1 MCFLVYAIKFRGASW
16 SAWAWTRWQQQ
27 QQQQPPQSE
36 SWNQRAGKLGG
47 VDSSKKKKT
56 RSGQSAIWRER
67 FAKCAEKKL
76 WKIKTQNCRQRRR
89 MFGESSKVLK
99 RLKFCLSES
108 EHWEFALTCFAAE
121 KTLIYELVS
130 QEHDIK
136 PNLLRDSLLQNCLRH
151 FPVFARAQHGSR
163 YKRNFLPLIRNFQ
176 VFRTV
181 ENADFFVCWCL
192 FWRCDGNGK
201 LW

>member
-1 MCFLVYAIKFRGASW
+1 
-16 SAWAWTRWQQQ
+16 
-27 QQQQPPQSE
+27 
-36 SWNQRAGKLGG
+36 
-47 VDSSKKKKT
+47 
-56 RSGQSAIWRER
+56 
-67 FAKCAEKKL
+67 
-76 WKIKTQNCRQRRR
+76 

-108 EHWEFALTCFAAE
+108 EHWELALTCFAAE

-181 ENADFFVCWCL
+181 ENADFLCADVCFDDAMVMENYGNERML
-192 FWRCDGNGK
+192 FTSCMVIFT
-201 LW
+201 LQFP